1 MYNSTKITA
10 RFVHCPPFTE
20 IRIIIVHMQ
29 KGEDNVVHIK
39 YKRRKY
45 KSIDNWNVYSL
56 WFVDWNSDHEVH
68 KNKINGKM

>member
-1 MYNSTKITA
+1 MYNSTKSA
-10 RFVHCPPFTE
+10 LSSVHWNKN
-20 IRIIIVHMQ
+20 IVHMQ